1 MRNRWI
7 WLACLDPESG
17 ALWELR
23 ATGFVAHTPEHALP
37 VVAGGSAAWY
47 QGKRGF
53 LPPVAICRCR
63 RTAGLAHPGV
73 TVGMSRACLSRCW
86 CSWASARRRC
96 CSRCS
101 AARRC
106 STALCPSAG
115 RPRSPEARWRS
126 RAPPCLSRSC
136 VYGMTGTGTQL
147 LSYGAWS
154 ASHEGGIA
162 IEFLV
167 DRLSLAFAALSAAIA
182 GVVSAFSNRYLH
194 REPGYNRYFV
204 LLAMF
209 VTGMLLVALAGNV
222 AVLFI
227 GWEFVGLSSA
237 LLVAFFHE
245 RPAAVSNAFRV
256 LSVYRISDAAMLSAA
271 VLLRHVAGTDSLSL
285 LFGGVGATSAIALT
299 GTNATIIAVLLIVA
313 VAGKSALLPFSSW
326 LPRAMEGPTP
336 SSAVYYGSLS
346 IHAGCFL
353 LLRAAPL
360 LEQAPAARLLA
371 GGLGAAT
378 AVFAGDHDPR
388 PERREV
394 VAGLCLADA
403 GRHHRRRDRGRLVHA
418 RVHPSGRPRL
428 LPAAAVPERA
438 ERAARSARHRRRHRD
453 RPSPAAAPRGA
464 DVGPRAPQLFLIA
477 LERGFLDSILDRFV
491 VEPFTR
497 LARQLTRLDRW
508 LCDAV
513 LPARRPVAV
522 ERRRGSG

>member
-1 MRNRWI
+1 MTASVPLTWLVLVGVGLPAVLLALLGGASLVNRPLPERWTGS
-7 WLACLDPESG
+7 LAG
-17 ALWELR
+17 ASMMISCAALS
-23 ATGFVAHTPEHALP
+23 VAL
-37 VVAGGSAAWY
+37 VVHG
-47 QGKRGF
+47 
-53 LPPVAICRCR
+53 
-63 RTAGLAHPGV
+63 T
-73 TVGMSRACLSRCW
+73 
-86 CSWASARRRC
+86 
-96 CSRCS
+96 
-101 AARRC
+101 
-106 STALCPSAG
+106 
-115 RPRSPEARWRS
+115 
-126 RAPPCLSRSC
+126 
-136 VYGMTGTGTQL
+136 TGTGAQL
-147 LSYGAWS
+147 LSYGARS

-162 IEFLV
+162 IEFLI
-167 DRLSLAFAALSAAIA
+167 DRLSLGFAVLSTVIA

-222 AVLFI
+222 TVLFI

-245 RPAAVSNAFRV
+245 RPAAVSNALRV

-271 VLLRHVAGTDSLSL
+271 VMLRHVAGTDSLSL
-285 LFGGVGATSAIALT
+285 LFGAGAASTTSLT

-378 AVFAGDHDPR
+378 AVFAGITTRVQSDVKSSLAYASLTQVGIIIVEIAIGWYTIAFVHL
-388 PERREV
+388 
-394 VAGLCLADA
+394 AG
-403 GRHHRRRDRGRLVHA
+403 HA
-418 RVHPSGRPRL
+418 CFRL
-428 LPAAAVPERA
+428 LQFL
-438 ERAARSARHRRRHRD
+438 SAPNVLHDLHGMEDAIGDRLSPTGGYLEVATSDRVRR
-453 RPSPAAAPRGA
+453 G
-464 DVGPRAPQLFLIA
+464 LFLIA
-477 LERGFLDSILDRFV
+477 LERGFLDSILDRVV

-497 LARQLTRLDRW
+497 LARQLTRLDGW

-513 LPARRPVAV
+513 LARRRPTAF
-522 ERRRGSG
+522 EGGEDHDE